1 MEAPRPPFPFRSL
14 CARCARN
21 REIASSVRTERNDN
35 FGRGLRI
42 MMPILCPLGYYD
54 RSLLHAI
61 LFVSQA
67 IFFASFLACPL
78 ATPKSAGAMLAN
90 GHNNSCTSRR
100 ITVTAVSEEL
110 DLTSASR
117 IPIGR
122 YQGLCSVG
130 ITDLIL
136 QEMLLF
142 IDDHRE
148 RAMASL
154 LSVDRKGRSG
164 SESSSFFSSPLKAD
178 N

>member
-110 DLTSASR
+110 DLTSDSR
-117 IPIGR
+117 TPIGR
-122 YQGLCSVG
+122 YQGLCLVG
-130 ITDLIL
+130 IYTVG
-136 QEMLLF
+136 QLLANLRCALF
-142 IDDHRE
+142 CFE
-148 RAMASL
+148 CSVKQSL
-154 LSVDRKGRSG
+154 LHWAKTG
-164 SESSSFFSSPLKAD
+164 S
-178 N
+178 